1 MMDDEVDIDYTF
13 LTNEDLIELIEEMR
27 EEKVD
32 VGRDVIL
39 SLQAEILR
47 LKRLNL
53 EISDKHCTAS
63 EELKHIKQ
71 LHGACPKCV
80 KLKEM
85 LRELKQKNRD
95 QGEKIMKLNK
105 DMQYIRYDLGKD
117 VQKIINISKRI
128 TNKK

>member
-1 MMDDEVDIDYTF
+1 MMDDIDYTF
-13 LTNEDLIELIEEMR
+13 LTNEDLIELIREMR
-27 EEKVD
+27 VD
-32 VGRDVIL
+32 VGRDDVL

-47 LKRLNL
+47 LKRKNL
-53 EISDKHCTAS
+53 ELSSDFRMVS
-63 EELKHIKQ
+63 EELKNIKQ
-71 LHGACPKCV
+71 LHGSCPSCA

-95 QGEKIMKLNK
+95 QVEKIIKLNK